1 MSAPTP
7 AQNPVAT
14 ATCTRASHMVSTAR
28 RGISDAEQQATYAA
42 VGSIFVLGILDAIDP
57 EIPDSTFSAAVL
69 DYLAG
74 ASAERPAAVWNRSR
88 RRTHTRS

>member
-14 ATCTRASHMVSTAR
+14 ARRTGASDMVSRAR
-28 RGISDAEQQATYAA
+28 RGISDAERQATYAA

-57 EIPDSTFSAAVL
+57 EIPDTTFSARQA
-69 DYLAG
+69 AG
-74 ASAERPAAVWNRSR
+74 TDRNRAPGG
-88 RRTHTRS
+88 HG